1 MEPFIPELIIESP
14 GRINLIGEHT
24 DYNMGYVLPA
34 AIDKKIT
41 FKFRKNESDH
51 LCRIHSANF
60 QQSMEADLHSLRR
73 SAVPWEN
80 YILGVLE
87 ELTMRSDRLR
97 GFDCH
102 LYSTIPEGSG
112 VSSSAALECGL
123 AFGLNELFRLGLPR
137 KELVVLARNAEHNYV
152 GMPCGIMDQ
161 FASVMS
167 RADHV
172 MLLDCRSLTHTHIP
186 INIRPYTILLLNT
199 HVTHTLTGSE
209 YATRRKE
216 CEQGV
221 VILQKSHP
229 EVQALRDVSIEML
242 MASSDEMNTLV
253 FHRCKFII
261 EENQRVLDMVEAL
274 RTNDMPRVGK
284 LLYEGHE
291 GLSTLYEISCPESDF
306 LVTFSGKYPEVLG
319 ARQMG
324 GGFGGCVLH
333 LIQED
338 AIEAY
343 TEAVSKAYQEIFG
356 ITLTSFEGRPAAGTT
371 IRAL

>member
-1 MEPFIPELIIESP
+1 MESFIPELIIESP

-41 FKFRKNESDH
+41 FKFKRNESDH
-51 LCRIHSANF
+51 LCRIHSTNF
-60 QQSMEADLHSLRR
+60 QQSMEADLRSLRR
-73 SAVPWEN
+73 SPVPWEN

-87 ELTMRSDRLR
+87 ELRMRSDKLR

-123 AFGLNELFRLGLPR
+123 AFGLNELFKLGLPR

-161 FASVMS
+161 YASVMS

-172 MLLDCRSLTHTHIP
+172 MLLDCRSLTHTYIP
-186 INIRPYTILLLNT
+186 ISIQPYTILLLNT
-199 HVTHTLTGSE
+199 RVTHTLTGSE
-209 YATRRKE
+209 YGSRRKE
-216 CEQGV
+216 CEEGV
-221 VILQKSHP
+221 AILQKSHP
-229 EVQALRDVSIEML
+229 EVQALRDVTMEML

-274 RTNDMPRVGK
+274 HKNDMPRVGK

-333 LIQED
+333 LIRED
-338 AIEAY
+338 AVEAY
-343 TEAVSKAYQEIFG
+343 TEVISKSYQEIFG
-356 ITLTSFEGRPAAGTT
+356 ITLSSFEGRPASGTS
-371 IRAL
+371 IRS